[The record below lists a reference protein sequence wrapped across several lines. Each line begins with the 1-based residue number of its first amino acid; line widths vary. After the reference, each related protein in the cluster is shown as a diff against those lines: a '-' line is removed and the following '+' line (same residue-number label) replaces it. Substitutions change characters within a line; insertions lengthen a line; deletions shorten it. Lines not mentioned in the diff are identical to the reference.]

1 MIILWNKYGLIKKQV
16 FIKTNGRR
24 GIENKIYS
32 FRFKFNEV
40 KNLIHDSNQL
50 NLLFDVNIGFQ
61 LILGIQNT
69 EDNIQHE
76 QKNPMIVNIEYRASR
91 ICR

>member
-50 NLLFDVNIGFQ
+50 NLLFDVNIGF
-61 LILGIQNT
+61 
-69 EDNIQHE
+69 
-76 QKNPMIVNIEYRASR
+76 
-91 ICR
+91 